1 MINEGE
7 RLILKRLIDENECE
21 NNTETIRKLKHS
33 SLIRDDITILLA
45 LKQNNDINFCRD
57 KCSFLF
63 TNYMDIFNKIFNNEL
78 DLSLMWRLL
87 GTLEMIE
94 NGTVDQHEG
103 SVIFGKILKEIY
115 IDSAIRRGNNLDASN
130 ENVINVQFEEPK
142 TISWKE
148 YKNKKN

>member
-33 SLIRDDITILLA
+33 SLIRDDITKLLY

-57 KCSFLF
+57 NCSFLF
-63 TNYMDIFNKIFNNEL
+63 TNYMDIFNKIYKNEL

-115 IDSAIRRGNNLDASN
+115 IDSAIRQGNNLNSQD
-130 ENVINVQFEEPK
+130 VIDIQFEEPK
-142 TISWKE
+142 PISWKE
-148 YKNKKN
+148 YKNSKP